1 MKGDEV
7 DLDELPI
14 DGPIFEL
21 RDYTGHS
28 SYDLEIEIDEFVAS
42 EFEDVVDELVVELT
56 SSTGVS
62 RVAHEDRERILV
74 ASDGTSRERLEAWL
88 ATWFRDKLAEFESLD
103 GD

>member
-1 MKGDEV
+1 V

-14 DGPIFEL
+14 EGPVFEL
-21 RDYTGHS
+21 RDYAAHS

-42 EFEDVVDELVVELT
+42 EFEDLVDELVVDLP

-74 ASDGTSRERLEAWL
+74 ASDGMSRERLESWL
-88 ATWFRDKLAEFESLD
+88 SAWFRDKLADFESLD